1 MLLFVGLGNPGPE
14 HRFQRHNVGFMAID
28 VIAKRYEFA
37 PFRPRYRGQ
46 LAEGRIGADKVLA
59 LKPLTYMN
67 DSGVS
72 VSEAARFHKIP
83 PEKIFVFHDELDLA
97 PGKIRVKLGGS
108 SAGHNGLRS
117 IDAHLEPDYWRVRI
131 GIGHPG
137 DRSRVLS
144 WVLRDFSK
152 ADEEWLPATLDAMAD
167 ASPLLIS
174 GRDADFMSRVAL
186 LTRPQRPKPERRAT
200 DAATEN

>member
-14 HRFQRHNVGFMAID
+14 HRFQRHNVGFMAVD

-46 LAEGRIGADKVLA
+46 LAEGRIGTTKVLA

-72 VSEAARFHKIP
+72 VGEAARFHKIP
-83 PEKIFVFHDELDLA
+83 PEKVFVFHDELDLA

-117 IDAHLEPDYWRVRI
+117 IDAHLGPDYWRVRI

-152 ADEEWLPATLDAMAD
+152 ADGEWLPAALDAMAE
-167 ASPLLIS
+167 AAPLLAS
-174 GRDADFMSRVAL
+174 SRDADFMSRVAL

>member
-46 LAEGRIGADKVLA
+46 LAEGRIGTNKALA

-72 VSEAARFHKIP
+72 VGEAARFHKIP

-97 PGKIRVKLGGS
+97 PG
-108 SAGHNGLRS
+108 RS
-117 IDAHLEPDYWRVRI
+117 E
-131 GIGHPG
+131 
-137 DRSRVLS
+137 
-144 WVLRDFSK
+144 
-152 ADEEWLPATLDAMAD
+152 
-167 ASPLLIS
+167 
-174 GRDADFMSRVAL
+174 
-186 LTRPQRPKPERRAT
+186 ERRVGK
-200 DAATEN
+200 ECRL